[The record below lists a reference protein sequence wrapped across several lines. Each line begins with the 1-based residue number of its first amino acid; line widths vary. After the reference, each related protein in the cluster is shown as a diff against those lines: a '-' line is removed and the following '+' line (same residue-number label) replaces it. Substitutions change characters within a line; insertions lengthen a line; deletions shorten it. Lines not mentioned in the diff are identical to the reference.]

1 MGNIVK
7 ANTLTSRGFEMSFI
21 RRLCHMQGSPFF
33 QLKPGGTWRVQEDK
47 LDKFLDKLAERKE
60 TNYA

>member
-33 QLKPGGTWRVQEDK
+33 QTAVNGTWRVDEAK
-47 LDKFLDKLAERKE
+47 LDKFLDKLAERKD

>member
-1 MGNIVK
+1 MGNIIK
-7 ANTLTSRGFEMSFI
+7 ANSLKARGLPSSKI
-21 RRLCHMQGSPFF
+21 RQLCHMQGSPFF
-33 QLKPGGTWRVQEDK
+33 QTVENGTWWVDETK